1 MSMTHNYTEN
11 DIVKFVYRDMEA
23 VDYCELL
30 FSLDDNPELKST
42 YEQLVGEKNTLPE
55 MSYLPSQDSTHM
67 IIAYSKL

>member
-1 MSMTHNYTEN
+1 
-11 DIVKFVYRDMEA
+11 MEA

-55 MSYLPSQDSTHM
+55 VSYLPSQDSMHM